1 MFLRRWK
8 AFLLA
13 ALLMAMCAHKA
24 PPIAKD
30 RLNPR
35 LSKATVINTRQI
47 QLTFTEEIDTLSL
60 TPENVLITS
69 DSETLGVL
77 LLYPSLSPSEI
88 IIVTEPMEDIEYNIQ
103 GQVLD
108 KAENI
113 GSFVCRIQGS
123 ITPDTIAPWVIS
135 YSEGKSGSEFTL
147 EFSEAMDTTELSFS
161 IVPKKKYLPEWLTYR
176 SIRFLP
182 ENPSE
187 SLAVDT
193 TYYVYLRKA
202 SDISGNTAKPFITS
216 MTRDTTHE
224 PILLSGKAL
233 IDDTPAESGIVLLS
247 RDNLL
252 GVALVTKGEFTFA
265 VRDSLNFDVLVVSG
279 AYSGRGSVEA
289 AADNI
294 IRLRK
299 EQVDIDSLVD

>member
-1 MFLRRWK
+1 MFLRRWRT
-8 AFLLA
+8 FLLA
-13 ALLMAMCAHKA
+13 ALFMTMCAHKA
-24 PPIAKD
+24 PPLAKD

-35 LSKATVINTRQI
+35 LSKAAVINTRQI

-69 DSETLGVL
+69 DSETLGIL

-88 IIVTEPMEDIEYNIQ
+88 IIVTEPMENIDYDIR

-113 GSFVCRIQGS
+113 GPFVCRIKGS
-123 ITPDTIAPWVIS
+123 TVPDTIAPWVINF
-135 YSEGKSGSEFTL
+135 SEGKSGSDFTM
-147 EFSEAMDTTELSFS
+147 EFSEAMDTTRLSFS
-161 IVPKKKYLPEWLTYR
+161 IVPKKKYLPEWVTYR
-176 SIRFLP
+176 KIGFRP

-202 SDISGNTAKPFITS
+202 SDISGNTVKPFITS
-216 MTRDTTHE
+216 MTRDTMHE
-224 PILLSGKAL
+224 SILLRGKAL
-233 IDDTPAESGIVLLS
+233 IDDTLAESGIALLS
-247 RDNLL
+247 RENPI
-252 GVALVTKGEFTFA
+252 GVALVTRGEFTFA
-265 VRDSLNFDVLVVSG
+265 VRDSLNFEVLVVAG
-279 AYSGRGSVEA
+279 AYSGRGNVNA
-289 AADNI
+289 TADNI
-294 IRLRK
+294 IRLKK